1 MKHGNI
7 AKLDL
12 VLASES
18 SRLYG
23 LPRMPYLAK
32 AILIVRPR
40 QLAPMLEIKHV
51 KSHNIQPSL
60 VLIKIQDAIF
70 TVHLFQHR
78 FHMCVCFQIVIA
90 TDANLMG

>member
-60 VLIKIQDAIF
+60 ILIKIQDTVS
-70 TVHLFQHR
+70 TVHRFQHCLHVR
-78 FHMCVCFQIVIA
+78 VRPQIVIA
-90 TDANLMG
+90 TNTNFMG

>member
-1 MKHGNI
+1 MAHGNI

-12 VLASES
+12 VLASEP

-23 LPRMPYLAK
+23 FPCMPYLAK

-60 VLIKIQDAIF
+60 ILIKIQDAIF

-78 FHMCVCFQIVIA
+78 FHMCVCLQIVIA
-90 TDANLMG
+90 ANTNFMG